1 MSIPNNNT
9 FSLQDVADYLDKSQ
23 EDNLVGLFDAAQDD
37 EFDPNYEGN
46 QDRLSNFRNYAG
58 IWVGKLVQVVSKSVA
73 SDDEWME
80 ESDTVRASVVGHDV
94 KVVWKYESGI
104 GWSSDFQ
111 IGGNL
116 TLFGTTFDLDT
127 YSGTPFQTTRVDT
140 PSYSSATFYDIA
152 TGTTPMRF
160 NKRST
165 NKPPSST
172 TGLIPPPYTGGDN
185 TYYYAETT
193 SSPSPAGNPGKDFW
207 LRSPTVSVTANN
219 RDIDYWVGFEGT
231 QMGPGWSV
239 YVEIIT

>member
-1 MSIPNNNT
+1 MGIPNNDT
-9 FSLQDVADYLDKSQ
+9 FSLQDVADYLQKSG
-23 EDNLVGLFDAAQDD
+23 EDNLVGLFNAAQDD

-46 QDRLSNFRNYAG
+46 QDRLSNFRNYG
-58 IWVGKLVQVVSKSVA
+58 GVWVGKLVPVVNTSRA
-73 SDDEWME
+73 SNNSWLDE
-80 ESDTVRASVVGHDV
+80 SHTVRADVVGHDV
-94 KVVWKYESGI
+94 KVVWRYKSGS
-104 GWSSDFQ
+104 GASSDFQ

-140 PSYSSATFYDIA
+140 SSYSNATFYDIA

-165 NKPPSST
+165 SGTPTSG
-172 TGLIPPPYTGGDN
+172 TGLTPPPYTGGDN
-185 TYYYAETT
+185 TYYYAETD
-193 SSPSPAGNPGKDFW
+193 SSGSPSKFFW

-219 RDIDYWVGFEGT
+219 RDIDYWVGFYGT